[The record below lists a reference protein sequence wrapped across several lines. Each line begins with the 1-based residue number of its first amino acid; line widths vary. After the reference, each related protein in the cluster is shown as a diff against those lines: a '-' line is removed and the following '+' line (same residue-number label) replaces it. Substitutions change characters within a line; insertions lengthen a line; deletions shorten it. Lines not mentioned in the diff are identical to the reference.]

1 VNERQYVFDIFTIFV
16 EHPERS
22 ALIAGIFFVL
32 WLLLRNRGASGNP
45 WRDRGLL
52 ISATAW
58 SLYAIYEFVVN
69 WVTPEADMRIDMLVI
84 VPILLVA
91 TIVGIVLA
99 VPWPRR

>member
-1 VNERQYVFDIFTIFV
+1 MFDIFRIFV

-22 ALIAGIFFVL
+22 ALVAGIFFVL
-32 WLLLRNRGASGNP
+32 WLLFRNRGAGSNT

-52 ISATAW
+52 IPATAW

-69 WVTPEADMRIDMLVI
+69 WATPEADIRVDMLLI

-91 TIVGIVLA
+91 TIAGIVLA